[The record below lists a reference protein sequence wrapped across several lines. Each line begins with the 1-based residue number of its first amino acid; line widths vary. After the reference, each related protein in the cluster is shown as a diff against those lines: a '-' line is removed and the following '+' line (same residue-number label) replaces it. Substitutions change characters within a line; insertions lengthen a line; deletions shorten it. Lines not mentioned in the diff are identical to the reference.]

1 MSLGQAAGITEEQV
15 AVIASDK
22 YMESDLLT
30 DRHKAAVLWAEH
42 VTLNTARNR
51 DDVFDYVKSLFS
63 EPEILELTLVCA
75 SFNMTNRVADSL
87 HIDITEDDV
96 KKIKGSVRTN
106 PEHLRRYLQLI
117 LETWPQEFPE
127 PSDD

>member
-1 MSLGQAAGITEEQV
+1 
-15 AVIASDK
+15 
-22 YMESDLLT
+22 MESDLLT
-30 DRHKAAVLWAEH
+30 DRHRAAVLWAEH

-51 DDVFDYVKSLFS
+51 DDVFGHVKTLFS

-87 HIDITEDDV
+87 HLDITEHDID
-96 KKIKGSVRTN
+96 KIKSSVRTD
-106 PEHLRRYLQLI
+106 PENLRRYLQLI
-117 LETWPQEFPE
+117 LDTWPEEFPE

>member
-1 MSLGQAAGITEEQV
+1 
-15 AVIASDK
+15 
-22 YMESDLLT
+22 MESNLLT

-51 DDVFDYVKSLFS
+51 DDVFDHVKSLFS

-75 SFNMTNRVADSL
+75 SFNMANRVADSL
-87 HIDITEDDV
+87 HIDITEHDID
-96 KKIKGSVRTN
+96 KIKGSVRTD
-106 PEHLRRYLQLI
+106 PENLRSYLQLI
-117 LETWPQEFPE
+117 LDTWPREFPE